1 MTDDLLARA
10 ARALREESEAAEA
23 GERFTRARVMAGL
36 QQNAGRRRLRL
47 AFALPLAACF
57 AAATAF
63 GTMKGRSAAIW
74 HEVTEALG
82 FSHPEEAPKASA
94 KPPKRLPAAANP
106 IDSAPPSEPAAAI
119 EAPQPVKEA
128 EPQGDAPSRAVP
140 SEPSA
145 PSGALA
151 PRPERSAPPTSTP
164 TPTRVEA
171 APEKAE
177 PAAPAPELND
187 PAHELYRVA
196 HQSHFVDHDFA
207 AALRAWDA
215 YLAAA
220 PSGRF
225 APEARYNRALCLV
238 RLGRKD
244 DAERA
249 LRPFADGAYGS
260 YRRDEAKALIEA
272 LQR

>member
-1 MTDDLLARA
+1 MSDDLLRRA
-10 ARALREESEAAEA
+10 AQALREESEDGDA

-57 AAATAF
+57 VAATAF
-63 GTMKGRSAAIW
+63 GMKGQTTELW
-74 HEVTEALG
+74 HKVTQALG
-82 FSHPEEAPKASA
+82 FTHAEPAPRTKTTAAPQAAPKPIQ
-94 KPPKRLPAAANP
+94 KPPVVEPPAP
-106 IDSAPPSEPAAAI
+106 VEPPTVETPAPAI
-119 EAPQPVKEA
+119 EAPAAV
-128 EPQGDAPSRAVP
+128 EPPRAAPSAVHVP
-140 SEPSA
+140 RVAPSA
-145 PSGALA
+145 P
-151 PRPERSAPPTSTP
+151 PP
-164 TPTRVEA
+164 A
-171 APEKAE
+171 AE
-177 PAAPAPELND
+177 PAPAPVNPPPAPPEAND

-196 HQSHFVDHDFA
+196 HQAHFVEHDFA
-207 AALRAWDA
+207 SALRAWDA

-249 LRPFADGAYGS
+249 LRPFAEGAYGT

>member
-1 MTDDLLARA
+1 MAALNAPVAARARHLAHSAHWAPRGSAHLAA
-10 ARALREESEAAEA
+10 ARAL
-23 GERFTRARVMAGL
+23 
-36 QQNAGRRRLRL
+36 
-47 AFALPLAACF
+47 
-57 AAATAF
+57 
-63 GTMKGRSAAIW
+63 
-74 HEVTEALG
+74 
-82 FSHPEEAPKASA
+82 
-94 KPPKRLPAAANP
+94 
-106 IDSAPPSEPAAAI
+106 
-119 EAPQPVKEA
+119 
-128 EPQGDAPSRAVP
+128 SR
-140 SEPSA
+140 
-145 PSGALA
+145 
-151 PRPERSAPPTSTP
+151 
-164 TPTRVEA
+164 
-171 APEKAE
+171 
-177 PAAPAPELND
+177 
-187 PAHELYRVA
+187 
-196 HQSHFVDHDFA
+196 A